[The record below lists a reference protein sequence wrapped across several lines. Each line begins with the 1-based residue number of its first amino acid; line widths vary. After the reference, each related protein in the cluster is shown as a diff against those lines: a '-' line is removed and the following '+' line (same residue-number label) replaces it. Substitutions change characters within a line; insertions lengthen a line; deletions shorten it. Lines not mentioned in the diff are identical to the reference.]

1 MSITLEKKQK
11 DTLSAVGA
19 FLTKWGTVV
28 TIFGLI
34 IFFTFM
40 TYNPDFDMYPFIQP
54 SNIVHVFRSISIV
67 TVIAIAITIS
77 LTVDG
82 LDLSVGS
89 MATFAD
95 SIVIS
100 AFVWYEFGL
109 WVAILYTLVG
119 AVLVGLANAFLIV
132 KLKIPDLLATLSM
145 LFIAEGVALTYT
157 GGGSIS
163 EGMPRL
169 DGTPTLGKLP
179 PVFKEIGLVPWIII
193 IMVVVVF
200 LTHVFLTY
208 TKHGRYMYVVGG
220 NKEAARLSGIAV
232 DKYRTIAYVLS
243 ALIAGIGGIM
253 LASKVGSSQVNA
265 GAGYLMP
272 AVAAAYIG
280 FSFGGNG
287 KPNALGTLVGAILMG
302 ILDNGLVMMSVPYYS
317 VNIFKGAVLAI
328 ALASNYLR
336 KK

>member
-1 MSITLEKKQK
+1 MRLNTKKNQI
-11 DTLSAVGA
+11 LGNIGS

-34 IFFTFM
+34 IFFTFT

-54 SNIVHVFRSISIV
+54 SNIIHVFRSISIV

-95 SIVIS
+95 SIIIS

-109 WVAILYTLVG
+109 WSAILITLFG
-119 AVLVGLANAFLIV
+119 AVLIGLANAFLIV
-132 KLKIPDLLATLSM
+132 KMRIPDLLATLSM
-145 LFIAEGVALTYT
+145 LFIAEGIALTYT

-169 DGTPTLGKLP
+169 DGTPTVGVRP
-179 PVFKEIGLVPWIII
+179 PYFNEIGLVPMIIV
-193 IMVVVVF
+193 IMIVVVF
-200 LTHVFLTY
+200 LTHIFLNY

-220 NKEAARLSGIAV
+220 NREAARLSGIPV
-232 DKYRTIAYVLS
+232 DKYRTLAYVLS

-317 VNIFKGAVLAI
+317 VNIFKGSVLAI

>member
-1 MSITLEKKQK
+1 MTFTKKQSSY
-11 DTLSAVGA
+11 LSSLGA
-19 FLTKWGTVV
+19 FLTKWGTLV
-28 TIFGLI
+28 TILGLV
-34 IFFTFM
+34 IFFTIM
-40 TYNPDFDMYPFIQP
+40 TYNKDFDIYPFIQP

-100 AFVWYEFGL
+100 AFVWYEYGL
-109 WVAILYTLVG
+109 WAAILFTLFG

-132 KLKIPDLLATLSM
+132 KLRIPDLLATLSM
-145 LFIAEGVALTYT
+145 LFIVEGVALTYT

-169 DGTPTLGKLP
+169 DGTPTVGKLT
-179 PVFKEIGLVPWIII
+179 PVFKDIGLVPMIIV
-193 IMVVVVF
+193 IMVVVVI
-200 LTHVFLTY
+200 LTHIFLTY

-232 DKYRTIAYVLS
+232 DKYRTLAYVLS

-287 KPNALGTLVGAILMG
+287 KPNAIGTLVGSILMG

-317 VNIFKGAVLAI
+317 VNIFKGGVLAI